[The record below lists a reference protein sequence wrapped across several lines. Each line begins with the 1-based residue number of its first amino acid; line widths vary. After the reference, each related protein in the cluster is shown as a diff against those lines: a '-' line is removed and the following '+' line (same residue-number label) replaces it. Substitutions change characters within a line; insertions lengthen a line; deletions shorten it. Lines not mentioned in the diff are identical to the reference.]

1 MLQET
6 VDEARVARQQ
16 NVIHQRNKIL
26 DQRGRLTIEQLLL
39 EIGKTNPVHLRPV
52 I

>member
-16 NVIHQRNKIL
+16 NVVHQWNEIL
-26 DQRGRLTIEQLLL
+26 DQRGRLSVEQLLL
-39 EIGKTNPVHLRPV
+39 EIGKANPVHLRPV